1 MDLTASQHLLIW
13 LQQTPLST
21 AIRRSDWAV
30 MALEAVHLLGLALL
44 GGAACMLGL
53 AALRRTGLRGLPLG
67 MLVSGL
73 RPLITAGLVLMIASG
88 LTIAFS
94 MPFKYYLN
102 DAFRLKMVLFVVA
115 LVATAVLMRNRSYTG
130 SNVRQR
136 GLALFSVLLW
146 FGVGICGR
154 VIGFL

>member
-1 MDLTASQHLLIW
+1 
-13 LQQTPLST
+13 
-21 AIRRSDWAV
+21 

-44 GGAACMLGL
+44 GGAACLLGL

-67 MLVSGL
+67 TLVLGL
-73 RPLITAGLVLMIASG
+73 RPLIAAGLVLMIASG
-88 LTIAFS
+88 LTIASS

-102 DAFRLKMVLFVVA
+102 DAFRLKMVLFVAA
-115 LVATAVLMRNRSYTG
+115 LVATAVLMRNRSYAG
-130 SNVRQR
+130 STVRQR
-136 GLALFSVLLW
+136 GLALFAVLLW

>member
-1 MDLTASQHLLIW
+1 
-13 LQQTPLST
+13 
-21 AIRRSDWAV
+21 

-53 AALRRTGLRGLPLG
+53 AALRRSGLRGLPLG
-67 MLVSGL
+67 TLVLGL
-73 RPLITAGLVLMIASG
+73 RPLIAAGLVLMIVSG

-102 DAFRLKMVLFVVA
+102 DAFRLKMMLFVVA
-115 LVATAVLMRNRSYTG
+115 IAVTGLLMRNRSCAG
-130 SNVRQR
+130 SRVPQR
-136 GLALFSVLLW
+136 ALALISLLLW